1 MKVIKYS
8 EKDKKDWDK
17 FIENSK
23 NSHFMFYRNFMEY
36 HSDRF
41 NDYSLLIR
49 DNKER
54 LIAVLPA
61 NLSKNTLYTHEG
73 LTFGGLCLE
82 KKTTTNQVYEIFI
95 LIIKYLK
102 KKDFIHKFV
111 YKRIPDFY
119 TLYPSQE
126 DLYAL
131 FLLDAKLIRR
141 DISTTIDLENPL
153 EFSKMRNRRINKA
166 RKFGLVIE
174 EINSLFGFWEILK
187 DTLYSQHNT
196 RPAHSLSEI
205 ESLKKKFPKNIRCF
219 VAKKDQ
225 EILAG
230 TLVFETSNVVHTQY
244 LANSEFGR
252 KIGALDLII
261 STLIKNIFKKKR
273 YFNFGIST
281 YDKGKKLNNGLIF
294 QKEGFG
300 GRGFIH
306 DFFEIKIS

>member
-1 MKVIKYS
+1 MKAIKYS

-102 KKDFIHKFV
+102 KKILFINLFISEFLIFIH
-111 YKRIPDFY
+111 Y
-119 TLYPSQE
+119 TP
-126 DLYAL
+126 
-131 FLLDAKLIRR
+131 
-141 DISTTIDLENPL
+141 
-153 EFSKMRNRRINKA
+153 
-166 RKFGLVIE
+166 
-174 EINSLFGFWEILK
+174 
-187 DTLYSQHNT
+187 
-196 RPAHSLSEI
+196 
-205 ESLKKKFPKNIRCF
+205 LKKIY
-219 VAKKDQ
+219 
-225 EILAG
+225 
-230 TLVFETSNVVHTQY
+230 TH
-244 LANSEFGR
+244 
-252 KIGALDLII
+252 
-261 STLIKNIFKKKR
+261 
-273 YFNFGIST
+273 YF
-281 YDKGKKLNNGLIF
+281 Y
-294 QKEGFG
+294 
-300 GRGFIH
+300 
-306 DFFEIKIS
+306 

>member
-1 MKVIKYS
+1 
-8 EKDKKDWDK
+8 
-17 FIENSK
+17 
-23 NSHFMFYRNFMEY
+23 MEY